1 MGSVLEMRN
10 RDSALTCY
18 IWVNIWHSSA
28 GFYVGETGQ
37 HFNTDLN
44 FFGRRKGQSPF
55 QEGARFVIFLC
66 FCNRLNP
73 GKSSQVPSSEIGEL
87 FAQGMSNAGSL
98 PFVKLQEAHP
108 QGLEHNWGGLRWS
121 GRQKG
126 DSYEQTWAVE
136 LALEGI
142 VTARV
147 YKGSPSPERPHPLS
161 PPSASANKAHGLPPY
176 FANKVLLQ
184 HYLHPFVYILSA
196 AVFTLQQQC
205 QLFATETGWLPWK
218 YFLSDPLH

>member
-1 MGSVLEMRN
+1 MGPVLEMRN
-10 RDSALTCY
+10 RDAALTCY
-18 IWVNIWHSSA
+18 VWVNIWRSSA
-28 GFYVGETGQ
+28 GFYLGETGQ

-55 QEGARFVIFLC
+55 QEGARFVVFLC

-108 QGLEHNWGGLRWS
+108 QGLEHNWGGLRRS

-136 LALEGI
+136 LALECIGHCTC
-142 VTARV
+142 VQRF
-147 YKGSPSPERPHPLS
+147 S
-161 PPSASANKAHGLPPY
+161 
-176 FANKVLLQ
+176 
-184 HYLHPFVYILSA
+184 
-196 AVFTLQQQC
+196 
-205 QLFATETGWLPWK
+205 
-218 YFLSDPLH
+218 